1 MRVPHDNEAL
11 SACKAPMTLEELLDS
26 FTFAEDLPD
35 AALREASARR
45 TELAEPFVA
54 EIERWIA
61 DTDSDPDE
69 PSPLFFLVHLL
80 GAWRE
85 KRAYELICRMLRSDP
100 DRLEAAL
107 GDAITETVPRIIV
120 TLCDGDW
127 APIREVIEDDEA
139 DEFARSSMVEA
150 LGALVAA
157 RKVPR
162 DEVVDYL
169 RQLPA
174 RIDLPAKHPL
184 WGSWALLISDLKAR
198 ELRSDVVD
206 AFSRKLIPT
215 EIVSR
220 SGFIEEIDSEAPSD
234 YAYAAP
240 FSDDVVAELAETF
253 DWEGAEAP
261 AEPIV
266 NPYRRVG
273 RNDPCPCGS
282 GKKFKRCHG
291 A

>member
-1 MRVPHDNEAL
+1 
-11 SACKAPMTLEELLDS
+11 MTVEELLNV
-26 FTFAEDLPD
+26 FTVAEDLPEE
-35 AALREASARR
+35 ALREATSRR
-45 TELAEPFVA
+45 AELAERFLA
-54 EIERWIA
+54 EVERWIG
-61 DTDSDPDE
+61 DTDSDPEE

-85 KRAYELICRMLRSDP
+85 KRAYELLCRMLRSDP

-127 APIREVIEDDEA
+127 SPIREVIEDDEA
-139 DEFARSSMVEA
+139 YEFARSSMVEA
-150 LGALVAA
+150 LGALVATE
-157 RKVPR
+157 KVPR
-162 DEVVDYL
+162 DEVIDYL
-169 RQLPA
+169 RPLSA
-174 RIDLPAKHPL
+174 HTDLPAKHPL
-184 WGSWALLISDLKAR
+184 WGSWALLISDLKAH

-220 SGFIEEIDSEAPSD
+220 SDFIEEIDSEAPSD
-234 YAYAAP
+234 SAYARP
-240 FSDDVVAELAETF
+240 FSNDVVAELAETF
-253 DWEGAEAP
+253 DWDGVEAP

-282 GKKFKRCHG
+282 GKKFKRCCG